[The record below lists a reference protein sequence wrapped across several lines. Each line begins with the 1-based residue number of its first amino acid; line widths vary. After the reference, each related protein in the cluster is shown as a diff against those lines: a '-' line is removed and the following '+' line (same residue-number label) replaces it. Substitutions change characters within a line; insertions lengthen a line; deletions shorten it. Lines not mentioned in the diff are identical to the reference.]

1 MVFQELVGERYEGPP
16 RPSLETPVWDQRHSP
31 GIRLSSPLP
40 TPDPR
45 LEGSRKGTGEG
56 IDTYPCLVVSQKILV
71 IALQGKGPKR
81 NGMSLNGPPS
91 CGSMAQTPHAHTH
104 RADLCLGV
112 LP

>member
-1 MVFQELVGERYEGPP
+1 MRGMKGPLALP
-16 RPSLETPVWDQRHSP
+16 WRPPCGIKGIHQAFAFPAPSPPLTPAWKA
-31 GIRLSSPLP
+31 L
-40 TPDPR
+40 
-45 LEGSRKGTGEG
+45 SRKGTGEG
-56 IDTYPCLVVSQKILV
+56 TDTYPCLVVSQKILV